1 MKPIKKIYCR
11 TFQTAFKLAIPFL
24 PYRKPILIDSINK
37 LPDIIT
43 KENASRILLVT
54 DKGIRQAGLDQ
65 EIIDILCKN
74 NIEVTIYDKTQPNP
88 TIRNIEEGAAIY
100 QLKRCQLLIALG
112 GGSSM
117 DCAKGIGARIARPQ
131 KPINKMKGILK
142 ILKPIPTL
150 IAIPTTAGTG
160 SECTLAAVISDPEHQ
175 QKYPINDFV
184 LIPRYA
190 LLDPKMTVSL
200 PPFLTATTGLDALTH
215 AVEAYIG
222 NSTTKDT
229 RKESLEAISLIFAN
243 IEKAY
248 DAPQDLTARKNMAT
262 AAYLAGLAFTKSYVG
277 YVHAIAHS
285 LGGFYRIAHSH
296 ANAVILP
303 MMLRSYGSVIHP
315 KLKRCAVAAKLVD
328 NDASEQNAAETFIRA
343 IEHLNERFAI
353 TTTFKQIRQEDIPSL
368 AKHAD
373 KEANPLYPVPV
384 LKDAKELEPYYY
396 QLMYK
401 EENYGSTSN
410 S

>member
-1 MKPIKKIYCR
+1 MNPIKKIYCR
-11 TFQTAFKLAIPFL
+11 TFQTAFKIAIPFL
-24 PYRKPILIDSINK
+24 PYRKPKLIHSITK
-37 LPDIIT
+37 LPGAIA
-43 KENASRILLVT
+43 KENAKRVLLVT
-54 DKGIRQAGLDQ
+54 DKGIRKAGLDK
-65 EIIDILCKN
+65 EIIDTLTAQG
-74 NIEVTIYDKTQPNP
+74 IEVTIYDRTQPNP

-100 QLKRCQLLIALG
+100 QLKRCQMLIALG
-112 GGSSM
+112 GGSPI
-117 DCAKGIGARIARPQ
+117 DCAKGIGARIAKPH
-131 KPINKMKGILK
+131 KPINKMKGVLK
-142 ILKPIPTL
+142 VLKPIPPL
-150 IAIPTTAGTG
+150 VAIPTTAGTG

-190 LLDPKMTVSL
+190 LLDPKMTMTL

-229 RKESLEAISLIFAN
+229 RKESLKAISLIFAN

-248 DAPQDLTARKNMAT
+248 DNPTDLEARKNMAN

-285 LGGFYRIAHSH
+285 LGGFYQIAHGH

-303 MMLRSYGSVIHP
+303 IMLKAYGNTIHN
-315 KLKRCAVAAKLVD
+315 KLKRCAIVANLATEET
-328 NDASEQNAAETFIRA
+328 NPAIAAQDFIEA
-343 IEHLNERFAI
+343 IDKLNERFAI
-353 TTTFKQIRQEDIPSL
+353 PTTFEKIKKEDIPLL

-384 LKDAKELEPYYY
+384 LMDAKELEPYYY
-396 QLMYK
+396 QLINK
-401 EENYGSTSN
+401 EEIYGS
-410 S
+410 